1 MLKSLVATFLIIVRL
16 NLSLKR
22 RLYVK
27 CADIVTA
34 MSLLFVSYHVFNIA
48 YPNKEARTFT
58 FFQKVFFKIEDGCKR
73 INKLKKKNKKKKPNK
88 RSFATA
94 DYLAVSLKVYTL
106 EFLSAK

>member
-1 MLKSLVATFLIIVRL
+1 MIIVRL

-58 FFQKVFFKIEDGCKR
+58 FFQKVFFKIEDGW
-73 INKLKKKNKKKKPNK
+73 KKKKPNK

>member
-34 MSLLFVSYHVFNIA
+34 MSLLFVSYHVFNIV

-58 FFQKVFFKIEDGCKR
+58 FFQKVFFKIEDGCK
-73 INKLKKKNKKKKPNK
+73 KQQKKKNQTNEVLQLL
-88 RSFATA
+88 T
-94 DYLAVSLKVYTL
+94 TL
-106 EFLSAK
+106 LCH